1 MVGTTRTDRACFTIF
16 LFVLIIIKFFA
27 QAGGRVGVAR
37 RIARRTIG
45 TARGTIGVGGFSKF
59 NQIGVDAA
67 FFARRFAFAVLVL
80 AGRARRTIL
89 AHVQIEFAQ
98 ITFRTRTG
106 STCWCFFS
114 LCTPSTMWL
123 VCFTL
128 CIPTGAF
135 GAHFNTIDIIF
146 KFARR
151 AIGTLGAACF
161 GGTAGSTLVAWTLSI
176 FVRGKRIFRAKMA
189 FLGTSDIVEFTLQI
203 EQETKSTIHATTR
216 KELRI
221 VVNPVL
227 VRKAQRNQC

>member
-1 MVGTTRTDRACFTIF
+1 MFGTIGTSRTCFTFF
-16 LFVLIIIKFFA
+16 LFVLIVIDSFA
-27 QAGGRVGVAR
+27 KAGGRVGVAGR
-37 RIARRTIG
+37 VARGTIG
-45 TARGTIGVGGFSKF
+45 TARGTIGVGGFSTF
-59 NQIGVDAA
+59 DQISIDTA
-67 FFARRFAFAVLVL
+67 FFARRFTFAVLVL
-80 AGRARRTIL
+80 ASWARRTIL
-89 AHVQIEFAQ
+89 AHVQIKFAQ

-114 LCTPSTMWL
+114 LFTQSTLWL

-135 GAHFNTIDIIF
+135 GAHLNTIDIIF

-189 FLGTSDIVEFTLQI
+189 FLGTSGIVEFTLQI
-203 EQETKSTIHATTR
+203 EQETKSTIHATTK
-216 KELRI
+216 KE
-221 VVNPVL
+221 
-227 VRKAQRNQC
+227 A